1 MVQKLIVS
9 FSLVMLLLARRQAV
23 PAKDYAAERYDAAIM
38 VKEGGSLLVTETVTF
53 KFVGGPFTYVF
64 RDIPT
69 DKTDGIEIRS
79 ASMDD
84 QTMQHGSGTGQ
95 VEITYGNPVKVTWHF
110 APVSDQTHTFVLTY
124 QVMGV
129 FQKAQDADVL
139 NWIALPTDYAY
150 AIHSS
155 TITVSYPEQAI
166 LIGTPEVVQGSA
178 LVTTTP
184 GNVVFS
190 AHNLKPKTRLEI
202 GLKFRSGS
210 VITQAPQWQQ
220 LQELSIAL
228 IPPFLL
234 GGLAIFVFG
243 SLGMIWYYRRYRRK
257 PSALE
262 GETFPVTTP
271 PDDLPPAIAG
281 ALLIQ
286 RPNWNNA
293 LSTLFELAK
302 REVLSISQS
311 DQPKKWYRSQPE
323 FLIELISQPPD
334 LRPHELGLLA
344 LLFETKRGMDSTTS
358 ISKISRTYT
367 SRYKRFNNPLK
378 QEMRVMGLLDTERQ
392 HIRRRFLAISL
403 ILLIL
408 GCIAMLLSLLFGIP
422 TGTWPILFLPLG
434 VIGVSITVA
443 VLWGMFST
451 LSEKGMQDAARWK
464 AFSHYLRDITRGK
477 ELDLPQD
484 VFERNLMYATTFGL
498 AEKWVKYFQKQGM
511 AVVPPWFHSLATTNV
526 DDLSH
531 FVTMIAVSHA
541 VGGSSGAG
549 GGGGAAGGG
558 SSGAG

>member
-1 MVQKLIVS
+1 MIHKLIMAL
-9 FSLVMLLLARRQAV
+9 SLVMLLLVQRQAA
-23 PAKDYAAERYDAAIM
+23 PAKDYTAERFDASI
-38 VKEGGSLLVTETVTF
+38 VVREGGSLLVTETVTF

-69 DKTDGIEIRS
+69 DKTDGIAIIS
-79 ASMDD
+79 AAIDD
-84 QTMQHGSGTGQ
+84 QTMQHGTGTGQ

-129 FQKAQDADVL
+129 FQKAQNADVL
-139 NWIALPTDYAY
+139 NWIALPTDYPY
-150 AIHSS
+150 AINSS
-155 TITVSYPEQAI
+155 IITVNYPEQAV
-166 LIGTPEVVQGSA
+166 LIDAPEVVRGSA

-184 GNVVFS
+184 GTVVYS
-190 AHNLKPKTRLEI
+190 AHNLKPKTQLEI

-234 GGLAIFVFG
+234 GGLAIFVIG
-243 SLGMIWYYRRYRRK
+243 SLGMVWYYRRYRRK
-257 PSALE
+257 PAGIE
-262 GETFPVTTP
+262 VETLPITTP
-271 PDDLPPAIAG
+271 PDDLPPAVAG

-286 RPNWNNA
+286 TPNWNNA
-293 LSTLFELAK
+293 LSTLFDLAK

-311 DQPKKWYRSQPE
+311 DQAKKWYRPQPE
-323 FLIELISQPPD
+323 FLIELQSQPPD

-344 LLFETKRGMDSTTS
+344 LLFETKKGMDSTTS

-378 QEMRVMGLLDTERQ
+378 QEMTAMGLLDTERQ
-392 HIRRRFLAISL
+392 HIRRRFLVISL
-403 ILLIL
+403 IVLIL

-422 TGTWPILFLPLG
+422 TGTWPMLFLSLG

-464 AFSHYLRDITRGK
+464 AFSRYLRDITHGK
-477 ELDLPQD
+477 ELDISQE
-484 VFERNLMYATTFGL
+484 VFERYLMYAATFGL

-511 AVVPPWFHSLATTNV
+511 TVVPPWFHSLASSNV
-526 DDLSH
+526 DNLSY

-541 VGGSSGAG
+541 VGGSSGGG

-558 SSGAG
+558 ASGAG

>member
-1 MVQKLIVS
+1 MIHKLILA
-9 FSLVMLLLARRQAV
+9 FSLLMLLLAQRQAV
-23 PAKDYAAERYDAAIM
+23 PAKDYTAEHYDADIV
-38 VKEGGSLLVTETVTF
+38 VKEGGTLIVTETVTF

-64 RDIPT
+64 RNIPT
-69 DKTDGIEIRS
+69 DKTDGITIMS

-84 QTMQHGSGTGQ
+84 QSMQHGSGAGQ

-124 QVMGV
+124 QVLGV
-129 FQKAQDADVL
+129 FQKTQDADVL
-139 NWIALPTDYAY
+139 NWIALPNDYTY
-150 AIHSS
+150 AIGSS

-166 LIGTPEVVQGSA
+166 LIGTPEVVQGPA
-178 LVTTTP
+178 QLTKAP
-184 GNVVFS
+184 GAWVFS
-190 AHNLKPKTRLEI
+190 AYNLKPKTRLEI

-210 VITQAPQWQQ
+210 VITQAPQWQR

-243 SLGMIWYYRRYRRK
+243 SLCMIWYYRRYRRQ
-257 PSALE
+257 PAIIE

-281 ALLIQ
+281 ALLVQ
-286 RPNWNNA
+286 TPNWNNA
-293 LSTLFELAK
+293 LSTLFDLAK

-311 DQPKKWYRSQPE
+311 DEPKKWYKAHPE
-323 FLIELISQPPD
+323 FLIELQTQPPD

-344 LLFETKRGMDSTTS
+344 LLFETKYGMESSTS

-367 SRYKRFNNPLK
+367 SRHKRFTDPLK
-378 QEMRVMGLLDTERQ
+378 LEMSAMGILDAERQ
-392 HIRRRFLAISL
+392 HIRIRFLVISL
-403 ILLIL
+403 LLLIL
-408 GCIAMLLSLLFGIP
+408 GCIAMALCLLFGIP
-422 TGTWPILFLPLG
+422 TGTWPSLFLPLG

-451 LSEKGMQDAARWK
+451 LSEAGMQDAARWR

-477 ELDLPQD
+477 ELDIPQD
-484 VFERNLMYATTFGL
+484 VFERYLMYAATFGL

-511 AVVPPWFHSLATTNV
+511 AVVPLWFHSLATSNV
-526 DDLSH
+526 DNLSN

-558 SSGAG
+558 ASGAG